1 MDKPEEALGGGTDGS
16 KQEAASARS
25 ERPATATAD
34 AGHPGPMRTV
44 SQGLEPRRVRLGGL
58 PIQRPYIIH
67 R

>member
-1 MDKPEEALGGGTDGS
+1 MGEPERAPRGSIGGS
-16 KQEAASARS
+16 KQELSALDRAG
-25 ERPATATAD
+25 RPATTAD
-34 AGHPGPMRTV
+34 AGHSGPMRTV